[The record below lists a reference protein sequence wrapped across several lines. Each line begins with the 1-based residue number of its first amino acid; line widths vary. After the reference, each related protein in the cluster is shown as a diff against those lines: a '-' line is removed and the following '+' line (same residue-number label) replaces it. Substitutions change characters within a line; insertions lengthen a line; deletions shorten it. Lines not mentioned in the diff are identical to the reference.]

1 MKKIALIVSTL
12 ALAGAGGWY
21 AYSDAKTPS
30 AQYRF
35 VKVEAGD
42 LEAIVSSTGTLSA
55 VSTVQVGTQV
65 SGTISKI
72 FVDFNQK
79 VQQGDLIAVIDTTF
93 LAASVRDSD
102 SNMERAKAQLDHAAR
117 EQRRIKALYDR
128 KMASTSDLEQAQ
140 YNLNL
145 AKAGLKSAQAALDR
159 ARINLR
165 YASIYAPIDGTVISR
180 PVDAGQT
187 VAASF
192 SAPTLFLIA
201 NDLSQMQIL
210 ANVDEGDIGQI
221 EEGQRARFT
230 VQAYPGKTFEGQVRQ
245 VRLQPTT
252 IQNVVNY
259 TVVVSVTNEE
269 GLLLPGMTTTVD
281 FLIERAQDVLKV
293 PNAALRFRP
302 TTEMMAE
309 FRKQMEQQGGEGGR
323 AWGQGRDGASGG
335 EQGDSSRSSNRGGG
349 EPRGGDR
356 GGGGEQGGGNRN
368 WAGTGGGAGGGGFG
382 GFGGGEGGSGR
393 ARDLSRLWCL
403 DENGKLKVI
412 RVRTGITD
420 GQMTEI
426 KTDELAA
433 GQEVISGLLTAG
445 TPRPTGL
452 FPGTTPAAPPGGG
465 GRRGGGPF

>member
-1 MKKIALIVSTL
+1 MKKIALIVLIL

-21 AYSDAKTPS
+21 AYSDAKTPT

-35 VKVEAGD
+35 VKVETGD
-42 LEAIVSSTGTLSA
+42 LESIVSSTGTLNA
-55 VSTVQVGTQV
+55 VSMVQVGTQV

-79 VQQGDLIAVIDTTF
+79 VHEGDLIALIDTTF

-102 SNMERAKAQLDHAAR
+102 SNYERARSQLDHAAR
-117 EQRRIKALYDR
+117 EQCRIKILFDK
-128 KMASTSDLEQAQ
+128 KMASASDYEQAQ
-140 YNLNL
+140 YTLDQS
-145 AKAGLKSAQAALDR
+145 KTGLKSAQAALDR

-201 NDLSQMQIL
+201 NDLRQMQIL

-221 EEGQRARFT
+221 KEDLKVRFT
-230 VQAYPGKTFEGQVRQ
+230 VQTHPGRTFQGQVSQ
-245 VRLQPTT
+245 VRLQPST

-259 TVVVSVTNEE
+259 TVVVSVTNED

-302 TTEMMAE
+302 TPEMMAE
-309 FRKQMEQQGGEGGR
+309 FRKQMERQGSEGGL
-323 AWGQGRDGASGG
+323 AWGQGREGAPGDSTRSANRAEGGG
-335 EQGDSSRSSNRGGG
+335 EQREGNRG
-349 EPRGGDR
+349 E
-356 GGGGEQGGGNRN
+356 GGGGEQGGNNR
-368 WAGTGGGAGGGGFG
+368 GGGGGGGGFR
-382 GFGGGEGGSGR
+382 GGEGGNRS
-393 ARDLSRLWCL
+393 RDSSRLWCL

-412 RVRTGITD
+412 RVRTGLTD

-426 KTDELAA
+426 KTKELTA
-433 GQEVISGLLTAG
+433 GQEVISGLLTTDA
-445 TPRPTGL
+445 PKAATGL
-452 FPGTTPAAPPGGG
+452 FPGTAPAAPPGGG
-465 GRRGGGPF
+465 GGGRRGGGSPF

>member
-1 MKKIALIVSTL
+1 MKKILLAVLLL
-12 ALAGAGGWY
+12 ALVGAGGWY
-21 AYSDAKTPS
+21 AFSDSDTPTAK
-30 AQYRF
+30 YRF
-35 VKVEAGD
+35 VKVEMGD
-42 LEAIVSSTGTLSA
+42 LESIVSSTGTLNA

-72 FVDFNQK
+72 LVDFNQK
-79 VQQGDLIAVIDTTF
+79 VRQGELIAVIDTTF
-93 LAASVRDSD
+93 LAASVRDAD
-102 SNMERAKAQLDHAAR
+102 SSFERARTQLNHSER
-117 EQRRIKALYDR
+117 EQRRIQALFD
-128 KMASTSDLEQAQ
+128 KNMASASDLDQAK
-140 YNLNL
+140 YSFEL
-145 AKAGLKSAQAALDR
+145 AKSGLKSAQAALDR

-221 EEGQRARFT
+221 QQGQQARFT
-230 VQAYPGKTFEGQVRQ
+230 VQAYPGRTFRGEVSQ

-269 GLLLPGMTTTVD
+269 GLLLPGMTATVD
-281 FLIERAQDVLKV
+281 FMIERAENVLKV

-309 FRKQMEQQGGEGGR
+309 FRRQMEQQGGEG
-323 AWGQGRDGASGG
+323 AP
-335 EQGDSSRSSNRGGG
+335 GDSNRAN
-349 EPRGGDR
+349 R
-356 GGGGEQGGGNRN
+356 GGGEQGGGNRG
-368 WAGTGGGAGGGGFG
+368 WGGGGNGGFG
-382 GFGGGEGGSGR
+382 GFGGPEGGGGR
-393 ARDLSRLWCL
+393 ARDVARLWCL
-403 DENGKLKVI
+403 DEQGKPKVL

-426 KTDELAA
+426 RAEDLTEGL
-433 GQEVISGLLTAG
+433 EVISGILTAD
-445 TPRPTGL
+445 TPKPNSI
-452 FPGTTPAAPPGGG
+452 FPSAAPAAGSPGG

>member
-1 MKKIALIVSTL
+1 MKRIAIIVLIL

-21 AYSDAKTPS
+21 AYSDAKTPT

-35 VKVEAGD
+35 VKVETGD
-42 LEAIVSSTGTLSA
+42 LESIVSSTGTLNA
-55 VSTVQVGTQV
+55 VSMVQVGTQV

-79 VQQGDLIAVIDTTF
+79 VHEGDLIALIDTTF

-102 SNMERAKAQLDHAAR
+102 SNYERARSQLDHAAR
-117 EQRRIKALYDR
+117 EQRRIKILFDK
-128 KMASTSDLEQAQ
+128 KMASASDYEQAQ
-140 YNLNL
+140 YALDQS
-145 AKAGLKSAQAALDR
+145 KTGLKSAQAALDR

-201 NDLSQMQIL
+201 NDLRQMQIL

-221 EEGQRARFT
+221 KEGLKVRFT
-230 VQAYPGKTFEGQVRQ
+230 VQAHPGKTFQGEVSQ
-245 VRLQPTT
+245 VRLQPST

-259 TVVVSVTNEE
+259 TVVVSVTNED

-302 TTEMMAE
+302 TPEMMAE
-309 FRKQMEQQGGEGGR
+309 FRKQMERQGGEGGR
-323 AWGQGRDGASGG
+323 AWA
-335 EQGDSSRSSNRGGG
+335 QGDSARGGNRGGSANQG
-349 EPRGGDR
+349 DGTRSGNRTRGG
-356 GGGGEQGGGNRN
+356 GAGGEQGGGNR
-368 WAGTGGGAGGGGFG
+368 GGGGG
-382 GFGGGEGGSGR
+382 GGGVGGGEGGNRS
-393 ARDLSRLWCL
+393 RDSSRLWCL
-403 DENGKLKVI
+403 DENGKLKII
-412 RVRTGITD
+412 RVRTGLTD

-433 GQEVISGLLTAG
+433 GQEVISGLLTTDA
-445 TPRPTGL
+445 PKAATGL
-452 FPGTTPAAPPGGG
+452 FPGTAPAAPPGGG
-465 GRRGGGPF
+465 SGGGRRGGGSPF

>member
-1 MKKIALIVSTL
+1 MKKVLLAVLVL
-12 ALAGAGGWY
+12 ALAGTGAWY
-21 AYSDAKTPS
+21 AFSGTGATAAKF
-30 AQYRF
+30 RF
-35 VKVEAGD
+35 VKVEKGD
-42 LEAIVSSTGTLSA
+42 LESIVSSTGTLSA

-79 VQQGDLIAVIDTTF
+79 VREGELIALIDTTF
-93 LAASVRDSD
+93 LAASVRDAD
-102 SNMERAKAQLDHAAR
+102 SNMERARSQLEHATR
-117 EQRRIKALYDR
+117 EQRRIATLYE
-128 KMASTSDLEQAQ
+128 KNMASASDLEQTQFALDQ
-140 YNLNL
+140 
-145 AKAGLKSAQAALDR
+145 AKTGLKSAQAALDR

-221 EEGQRARFT
+221 KEGQQARFT
-230 VQAYPGKTFEGQVRQ
+230 VQAYPGRSFKGQVSQ

-259 TVVVSVTNEE
+259 TVVVSVTNED

-281 FLIERAQDVLKV
+281 FMIERVQDVFKV

-302 TTEMMAE
+302 TTEMMAD
-309 FRKQMEQQGGEGGR
+309 FRKQMEQRNSEGGRGANPDSTNGAGGGSRGWGNGGGPGGPGGPGGFGGSGGWGGGEGGR
-323 AWGQGRDGASGG
+323 GRDIA
-335 EQGDSSRSSNRGGG
+335 
-349 EPRGGDR
+349 
-356 GGGGEQGGGNRN
+356 
-368 WAGTGGGAGGGGFG
+368 
-382 GFGGGEGGSGR
+382 
-393 ARDLSRLWCL
+393 RLWCL
-403 DENGKLKVI
+403 DEQGKPKVI

-426 KTDELAA
+426 RSEELSE
-433 GQEVISGLLTAG
+433 GLEVISGVLSAD
-445 TPRPTGL
+445 TPKPATL
-452 FPGTTPAAPPGGG
+452 FPGAAPAAGPPGG
-465 GRRGGGPF
+465 GRRGGPF

>member
-1 MKKIALIVSTL
+1 MKKLSFAVLVL

-21 AYSDAKTPS
+21 TYSDSNVPDAK
-30 AQYRF
+30 YRF

-42 LEAIVSSTGTLSA
+42 LESIVSSTGTLSA
-55 VSTVQVGTQV
+55 VSMVQVGTQV
-65 SGTISKI
+65 SGTISQI

-79 VQQGDLIAVIDTTF
+79 VRKGELIALIDTTF
-93 LAASVRDSD
+93 LAASVRDAD
-102 SNMERAKAQLDHAAR
+102 SSLDRARTQLAHSER
-117 EQRRIKALYDR
+117 EQRRIKALFD
-128 KMASTSDLEQAQ
+128 KSMASASDLDQAQ
-140 YNLNL
+140 YSLEL
-145 AKAGLKSAQAALDR
+145 AKSGLKSAQAALDR

-210 ANVDEGDIGQI
+210 ANVDESDIGQI
-221 EEGQRARFT
+221 KAGQLARFT
-230 VQAYPGKTFEGQVRQ
+230 VQAHPGKTFQGKVSQ

-252 IQNVVNY
+252 VQNVVNY

-281 FLIERAQDVLKV
+281 FMIERAQDVLKV

-323 AWGQGRDGASGG
+323 AWGQGRERG
-335 EQGDSSRSSNRGGG
+335 GGG
-349 EPRGGDR
+349 EPGGGPR
-356 GGGGEQGGGNRN
+356 EGGRGGEQGGG
-368 WAGTGGGAGGGGFG
+368 GGGGFG
-382 GFGGGEGGSGR
+382 GGEWGGRS
-393 ARDLSRLWCL
+393 RDAARLWSL
-403 DENGKLKVI
+403 DEQGKLKVI
-412 RVRTGITD
+412 RVRTGISD
-420 GQMTEI
+420 GQMTEVRS
-426 KTDELAA
+426 DDLSE
-433 GQEVISGLLTAG
+433 GQEVISGLLTTD
-445 TPRPTGL
+445 TPRPSSI
-452 FPGTTPAAPPGGG
+452 FPSAAPVPGPGGGG
-465 GRRGGGPF
+465 GRRGGGGPF